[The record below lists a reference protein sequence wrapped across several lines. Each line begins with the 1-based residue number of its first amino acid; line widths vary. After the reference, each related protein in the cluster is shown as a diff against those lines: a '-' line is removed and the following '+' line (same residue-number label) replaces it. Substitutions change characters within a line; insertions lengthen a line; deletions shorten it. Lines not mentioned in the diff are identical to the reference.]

1 MNSPKYFPQAFYD
14 HQSVSKINLP
24 LVYDISLIIIM
35 EDNENKEFESDGEEY
50 QLPPV
55 QLPKRAITSVK
66 SIKESLITVP
76 NLFHE

>member
-1 MNSPKYFPQAFYD
+1 
-14 HQSVSKINLP
+14 
-24 LVYDISLIIIM
+24 M